1 VVLADLTS
9 GGGLTWMKDVAL
21 LIFLGLF
28 LGVVVRL
35 LIRGRAGYE
44 AASMIPLSDEVVEP
58 RDDA

>member
-1 VVLADLTS
+1 MVLAELTS
-9 GGGLTWMKDVAL
+9 GGGLTWMKDAAL

-28 LGVVVRL
+28 LGVVARL

-44 AASMIPLSDEVVEP
+44 ATSMIPLSDEVVEP